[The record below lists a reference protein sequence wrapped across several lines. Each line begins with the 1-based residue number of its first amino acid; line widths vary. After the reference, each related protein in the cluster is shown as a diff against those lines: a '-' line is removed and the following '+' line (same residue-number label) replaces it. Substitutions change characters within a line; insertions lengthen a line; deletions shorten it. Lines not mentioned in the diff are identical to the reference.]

1 MSSIDWSG
9 GVNKHLCPAP
19 PVSRYNKH
27 YSCTIVRIDS
37 NPSTQEL
44 TVYYSARGNKSIGTL
59 PHPEESILIDAKGI
73 EHPVLSHTILLSENK
88 SKRYQLME
96 GRLVFG
102 FVALVQ
108 HSSGNPSSASSSSSS
123 LMFPSDIL
131 PGLPPMTNFVFGG
144 AIGWSEATVRAVRP
158 TTQQQRGQRRPPV
171 VRSSTACIRAK
182 QRPKLWRK
190 QRPQRPQ
197 RPQQR
202 PHTAAHPAKSF
213 RQPARPSSSAG
224 ASVTDMMRRR
234 RRTIQRRHAQDQNE
248 QQEIQEQRDHA
259 VGVRGPIWIEE
270 EHHNETSLNRR
281 DLRNNRAST
290 PGKPVLG
297 LAGMGRI
304 VVSAVVF
311 VCFVWG
317 GVPMCFDVCAGC
329 VLLLLVVLTFEL
341 FSRFTV
347 STQNNHKQAPIPTP
361 WLLND
366 YSDSLLTHSNDA
378 AAALFFENPNTMDDY
393 NQLIEYTS
401 AAMTGTGNI
410 DQYLEGGTNDST
422 ITIDQSTIDQST
434 IDQSTADQSTADVA
448 PQVPHDNQVWRLIN
462 SYANV
467 FVENIIDCSTKAI
480 RMPLLQRSPMQIINL
495 QFKANDG
502 NNGNDGSAGSNAGS
516 SAGSNTNTGT
526 AQAGLPGLLTTSNAD
541 TPKVTLRPNNATRL
555 ATFDKGEV
563 FLDEWVKTA
572 VQDEHR
578 RKMVENAGKNTSVQ
592 KEKIKKLYAP
602 DRERTVNQLA
612 ALLPSFDLNGS
623 ITTLLDLQI

>member
-1 MSSIDWSG
+1 
-9 GVNKHLCPAP
+9 
-19 PVSRYNKH
+19 
-27 YSCTIVRIDS
+27 
-37 NPSTQEL
+37 
-44 TVYYSARGNKSIGTL
+44 
-59 PHPEESILIDAKGI
+59 
-73 EHPVLSHTILLSENK
+73 
-88 SKRYQLME
+88 
-96 GRLVFG
+96 
-102 FVALVQ
+102 
-108 HSSGNPSSASSSSSS
+108 
-123 LMFPSDIL
+123 
-131 PGLPPMTNFVFGG
+131 
-144 AIGWSEATVRAVRP
+144 
-158 TTQQQRGQRRPPV
+158 
-171 VRSSTACIRAK
+171 
-182 QRPKLWRK
+182 
-190 QRPQRPQ
+190 
-197 RPQQR
+197 
-202 PHTAAHPAKSF
+202 
-213 RQPARPSSSAG
+213 
-224 ASVTDMMRRR
+224 
-234 RRTIQRRHAQDQNE
+234 
-248 QQEIQEQRDHA
+248 
-259 VGVRGPIWIEE
+259 
-270 EHHNETSLNRR
+270 
-281 DLRNNRAST
+281 
-290 PGKPVLG
+290 
-297 LAGMGRI
+297 
-304 VVSAVVF
+304 
-311 VCFVWG
+311 
-317 GVPMCFDVCAGC
+317 
-329 VLLLLVVLTFEL
+329 LLLLVVLTFEL
-341 FSRFTV
+341 FSRFI

-434 IDQSTADQSTADVA
+434 IDQSTIDQSTIDQSTADVA

-502 NNGNDGSAGSNAGS
+502 TDGTDGTDGSVGSNAGS
-516 SAGSNTNTGT
+516 SAGSKINTGT
-526 AQAGLPGLLTTSNAD
+526 AQAGLLGLLTTSNAD